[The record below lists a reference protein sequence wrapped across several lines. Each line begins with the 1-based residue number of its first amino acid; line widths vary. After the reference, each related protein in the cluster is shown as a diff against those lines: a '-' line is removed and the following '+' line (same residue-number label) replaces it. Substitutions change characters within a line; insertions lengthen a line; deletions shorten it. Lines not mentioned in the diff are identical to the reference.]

1 VGAAVGKSVEI
12 QSPAE
17 QSIDAV
23 QINLLGT
30 MTLVRG
36 RAAIALPK
44 SRKVRAL
51 LAYLVLAPREVTRSR
66 LCELLWDSP
75 NDPRGELRWCLSR
88 IRSVIDTPLLSR
100 VQTRGDA
107 IAIDLQACRV
117 DVLALDRALE
127 PGIEHLELGQLREL
141 ARAFSGEFLEGL
153 HVDDSPLYSQ
163 WLGAERR
170 RLRNHQAA
178 VLGALVRRLPSHCDE
193 SQSYLEQ
200 WLKADPFERAAHERL
215 LETLVARGRL
225 REAEEHLAATIRLFE
240 LEGLEWISIRE
251 AWRSARARERSSEAR
266 SPEARIAISAAAP
279 EPPQQPQIT
288 RRASICVLP
297 FLEQTSGAATRTNLG
312 DGLADDIITR
322 ISKLRVLFVIARG
335 TAFSL
340 VDRHIDAEEAGR
352 ILEVDYVASGTVRR
366 RNGRVHVRVEL
377 IEAKRPRIV
386 WSDELECADDDA
398 LMGLENIGN
407 GIVASIAEE
416 VEAAERKRA
425 ILKPPCSL
433 DAWEAYHRGLWHMYR
448 FNAADND
455 RAEHFFRMSAQLDPT
470 FARAHAGLSFAFFQN
485 AFLHRPAE
493 RSTHIAQA
501 YEAAGQSLM
510 ADDRDPA
517 AHWAMGRALWLRG
530 DEAESLTELT
540 TCVDLSP
547 NFALGHYTLGFVL
560 CQSGDP
566 QRAIDSVLHSRKLSP
581 FDPLLFAMLGTH
593 AVANARLGR
602 YEEAATWAVKA
613 VARPNAHAH
622 IVAIAAHCLVLA
634 GRVDEAQSYA
644 NRIRSTLPQ
653 YDVNDFLGAFRL
665 TPDAEVVFRR
675 AAVSIG
681 FA

>member
-1 VGAAVGKSVEI
+1 
-12 QSPAE
+12 
-17 QSIDAV
+17 
-23 QINLLGT
+23 
-30 MTLVRG
+30 
-36 RAAIALPK
+36 
-44 SRKVRAL
+44 
-51 LAYLVLAPREVTRSR
+51 
-66 LCELLWDSP
+66 
-75 NDPRGELRWCLSR
+75 
-88 IRSVIDTPLLSR
+88 
-100 VQTRGDA
+100 
-107 IAIDLQACRV
+107 
-117 DVLALDRALE
+117 
-127 PGIEHLELGQLREL
+127 
-141 ARAFSGEFLEGL
+141 
-153 HVDDSPLYSQ
+153 
-163 WLGAERR
+163 
-170 RLRNHQAA
+170 LRNHQAA
-178 VLGALVRRLPSHCDE
+178 VLGALVHRLPNHSDE
-193 SQSYLEQ
+193 SLTYLEQ
-200 WLKADPFERAAHERL
+200 WLKADPFERVAHERL
-215 LETLVARGRL
+215 LETLVVRGRL

-240 LEGLEWISIRE
+240 LEGLEWISLRE
-251 AWRSARARERSSEAR
+251 VWRSARARERSAEVQIEVA
-266 SPEARIAISAAAP
+266 PVAP
-279 EPPQQPQIT
+279 EPVKQPQVA

-297 FLEQTSGAATRTNLG
+297 FLEQLGSTATRTSLG

-340 VDRHIDAEEAGR
+340 VDRNIEAEEAGR
-352 ILEVDYVASGTVRR
+352 ILNVDYVTSGKVTR
-366 RNGRVHVRVEL
+366 RNGRIHVRVEL
-377 IEAKRPRIV
+377 IEAQRPRIV

-398 LMGLENIGN
+398 LSGLENIGN

-448 FNAADND
+448 FNATDND

-470 FARAHAGLSFAFFQN
+470 FARAHSGLSFAHFQN

-493 RSTHIAQA
+493 RSKHIAQA

-530 DEAESLTELT
+530 DEAQSLTELT

-566 QRAIDSVLHSRKLSP
+566 QQAIDSVVHSRRLSP

-593 AVANARLGR
+593 AIANARLGN
-602 YEEAATWAVKA
+602 YQEAATWALKA
-613 VARPNAHAH
+613 VARPNAHTH

-634 GRVDEAQSYA
+634 GRLDEAQFYA
-644 NRIRSTLPQ
+644 NKIRSSLPH

-665 TPDAEVVFRR
+665 APDSESIFRR

-681 FA
+681 FAHA

>member
-1 VGAAVGKSVEI
+1 VDAGVGTSVEI
-12 QSPAE
+12 RSPAE
-17 QSIDAV
+17 QSVEAV

-30 MTLVRG
+30 MTLVRDE
-36 RAAIALPK
+36 AEVALPK

-51 LAYLVLAPREVTRSR
+51 LAFLVLAPREVTRSR
-66 LCELLWDSP
+66 LCEMLWDSP
-75 NDPRGELRWCLSR
+75 SDPRGELRWCLSR
-88 IRSVIDTPLLSR
+88 IRSVLDAPQRHR

-107 IAIDLQACRV
+107 IAIDLQGCRV
-117 DVLALDRALE
+117 DVLVLDRALE
-127 PGIEHLELGQLREL
+127 RGIDHLELSELREL
-141 ARAFSGEFLEGL
+141 ARAFTGEFLEGL

-178 VLGALVRRLPSHCDE
+178 VLRALVRRLPIHSDAALT
-193 SQSYLEQ
+193 YLEQ

-215 LETLVARGRL
+215 LETLVVRGRL

-240 LEGLEWISIRE
+240 LEGLDWISLRE
-251 AWRSARARERSSEAR
+251 AWRSARARERGA
-266 SPEARIAISAAAP
+266 EARIDVSLTAS
-279 EPPQQPQIT
+279 EPVQQPQVA

-297 FLEQTSGAATRTNLG
+297 FLEQISGAAARTSLG

-340 VDRHIDAEEAGR
+340 VDRNIEAEEAGR
-352 ILEVDYVASGTVRR
+352 ILNVDYVTSGTVTR
-366 RNGRVHVRVEL
+366 RNGRIHVRVEL
-377 IEAKRPRIV
+377 IEAQRPRIV
-386 WSDELECADDDA
+386 WSDEIECADDDA
-398 LMGLENIGN
+398 LRGLENIGN

-470 FARAHAGLSFAFFQN
+470 FARAHAGLSFAYFQN

-493 RSTHIAQA
+493 RLTHIAQA

-530 DEAESLTELT
+530 DEAESLTELA

-566 QRAIDSVLHSRKLSP
+566 QRAIDSVVHSRKLSP

-593 AVANARLGR
+593 ALANARLGK
-602 YEEAATWAVKA
+602 YEEAASWALKA
-613 VARPNAHAH
+613 VARPNAHTH

-634 GRVDEAQSYA
+634 GRLDEAKIYA
-644 NRIRSTLPQ
+644 NRIRSAVPE
-653 YDVNDFLGAFRL
+653 YDINHFLAAFRL
-665 TPDAEVVFRR
+665 APDAQSLFRR

>member
-1 VGAAVGKSVEI
+1 MEI
-12 QSPAE
+12 QTE
-17 QSIDAV
+17 VDQSIEAV

-30 MTLVRG
+30 MTLARQQAEV
-36 RAAIALPK
+36 ALPK

-66 LCELLWDSP
+66 LCEMLWDSP
-75 NDPRGELRWCLSR
+75 SDPRGELRWCLSR
-88 IRSVIDTPLLSR
+88 IRSVLDTPKRSR

-107 IAIDLQACRV
+107 IALDLQGCRV
-117 DVLALDRALE
+117 DVLALNSALE
-127 PGIEHLELGQLREL
+127 HGVENLELSELREI
-141 ARAFSGEFLEGL
+141 ARAFTGEFLEGL

-170 RLRNHQAA
+170 RLRNHQTA
-178 VLGALVRRLPSHCDE
+178 VLGALVRRLPSHSDE
-193 SQSYLEQ
+193 AVTYLEQ
-200 WLKADPFERAAHERL
+200 WLKADPFERGAHERL
-215 LETLVARGRL
+215 LETLVVRGRL

-240 LEGLEWISIRE
+240 LEGLEWISLRE
-251 AWRSARARERSSEAR
+251 AWRTARARERTPEVKVEVVLAPSE
-266 SPEARIAISAAAP
+266 PV
-279 EPPQQPQIT
+279 QQPQVE

-297 FLEQTSGAATRTNLG
+297 FLEQIGGVATRTSVG

-340 VDRHIDAEEAGR
+340 VDRNIEAEEAGR
-352 ILEVDYVASGTVRR
+352 ILNVDYVTSGTVSR
-366 RNGRVHVRVEL
+366 RNGRIHVRVEL

-386 WSDELECADDDA
+386 WSDELECTGDDA
-398 LMGLENIGN
+398 LMGLEAIGN

-425 ILKPPCSL
+425 ILKAPCSL

-470 FARAHAGLSFAFFQN
+470 FARAHSGLSFAHFQN

-530 DEAESLTELT
+530 DEEESLTELT

-566 QRAIDSVLHSRKLSP
+566 QRAIDSVIHSRKLSP

-593 AVANARLGR
+593 ALANARLGN
-602 YEEAATWAVKA
+602 YEEAATWALKA
-613 VARPNAHAH
+613 VARPNAHTH
-622 IVAIAAHCLVLA
+622 IVAIAAHCLVPA
-634 GRVDEAQSYA
+634 GRLDEAKMYA
-644 NRIRSTLPQ
+644 NKIHASVPQ
-653 YDVNDFLGAFRL
+653 YDINHFLAAFRL
-665 TPDAEVVFRR
+665 TPDTQALFRR
-675 AAVSIG
+675 AAVGIG